1 MESSSNNQNKVAEA
15 LLSPYQT
22 FAGVSNPPAL
32 TSLYARY
39 DGEKIQFAIP
49 FALRP
54 GDHLIITVLPQEEEL
69 AEREDWFA
77 LSAAG
82 LAEAYGDN
90 EPEYTLAHIKE
101 RNPDYAGG

>member
-1 MESSSNNQNKVAEA
+1 MENSSNNQTKIAEA
-15 LLSPYQT
+15 LLSPYQSL
-22 FAGVSNPPAL
+22 AGGLDPPAL
-32 TSLYARY
+32 TSLFARY

-54 GDHLIITVLPQEEEL
+54 GDRLIITVLPQDEEL
-69 AEREDWFA
+69 TEREDWLA

-82 LAEAYGDN
+82 LAEAYGDD

>member
-22 FAGVSNPPAL
+22 LVGVSAPPAL

-54 GDHLIITVLPQEEEL
+54 GDRLIITVLPQEEEL
-69 AEREDWFA
+69 AEREDWYA

-82 LAEAYGDN
+82 LAEAYGDD

-101 RNPDYAGG
+101 WNPEYAGG